1 MIKQINGWP
10 SLFFSDRFFFLN
22 TRATGPY
29 RFLLV
34 LIFVVFACSFFFPLF
49 ALSLYIEQLI
59 RKRGKVEKKSV
70 VTAPL
75 EAEVVV
81 VVVVFLFFFFLDSNA
96 E

>member
-1 MIKQINGWP
+1 MDGLP
-10 SLFFSDRFFFLN
+10 SSFLLVFFFFN

-34 LIFVVFACSFFFPLF
+34 LIFVVFACSFFFPPLF

-81 VVVVFLFFFFLDSNA
+81 VVMVVFLFFFFSR
-96 E
+96 